1 MMPVS
6 RENRPPIVAIGSGA
20 FENILRC
27 DGVLQLGGKHVVQ
40 QEESLGGSGLNYT
53 LRLLAAGMEVL
64 PILPVGNDTLGK
76 LIWQN
81 IVAAAEK
88 IPFSS
93 QLEKFLA
100 SRQFFVPNVRTPR
113 STILINQSQTTV
125 FSEKFAEGKDFRRH
139 LEKRFHDIECRL
151 GITPGAV
158 MIGHIYSD
166 KNNGDPHVPGECTRY
181 IIEHWQGKAP
191 IFLNLGHSQIEL
203 GIGFWEDAFRQA
215 AVIQMNVWEFK
226 NLMKKEKNSPS
237 LREIIEWFTDRQT
250 TGIITMDRF
259 GALGTYGDGGDGL
272 IYCLPLLPPDRVMDP
287 TGAGD
292 AFAAGLTYQ
301 LNGKK
306 AFTFDDFHK
315 AMTEAG
321 IWASFA
327 CTTYGGSGSCPDR
340 AALETFLRDLGGNDH
355 TPVRIIDKRSV
366 GPMLDM
372 MDLMYR

>member
-1 MMPVS
+1 MPVS
-6 RENRPPIVAIGSGA
+6 KKNRPPVVAIGSGA
-20 FENILRC
+20 FESILRC
-27 DGVLQLGGKHVVQ
+27 DVHLQMGGKHVIQ
-40 QEESLGGSGLNYT
+40 QEQSLGGSGLNYT
-53 LRLLAAGMEVL
+53 LRMLAVGIEVL
-64 PILPVGNDTLGK
+64 PILPIGNDPLGK
-76 LIWQN
+76 FIRES
-81 IVAAAEK
+81 IIAAAEK
-88 IPFSS
+88 IPFSP

-100 SRQFFVPNVRTPR
+100 PRQFFVPNVRTPR
-113 STILINQSQTTV
+113 STILVNQSQTTV

-139 LEKRFHDIECRL
+139 LEKRFHDIEFRL
-151 GITPGAV
+151 GITPGAI

-166 KNNGDPHVPGECTRY
+166 KSNGHPHIPGECTRY
-181 IIEHWQGKAP
+181 IIDRWQGKAP

-226 NLMKKEKNSPS
+226 NLMKKEGRAPS
-237 LREIIEWFTDRQT
+237 LREIIEWFTDRKIN
-250 TGIITMDRF
+250 GIITMDRF
-259 GALGTYGDGGDGL
+259 GTLGTYGDGKDGL

-292 AFAAGLTYQ
+292 AFAAGLTFH

-306 AFTFDDFHK
+306 AFTFDDFRK

-327 CTTYGGSGSCPDR
+327 CTTYGGSGCCPDR
-340 AALETFLRDLGGNDH
+340 TALETFLQDIGGDH
-355 TPVRIIDKRSV
+355 QTPVRIIEKKSA

-372 MDLMYR
+372 MDLLYR